1 MKKEYRVKYA
11 ASNDQC
17 MRDRDEMKQVF
28 QHKILQPPDFF
39 KFIFFFKLN
48 SEKPLLSHAWQA
60 AGADTDRTTVTPPTK
75 QR

>member
-39 KFIFFFKLN
+39 KFFFFF
-48 SEKPLLSHAWQA
+48 
-60 AGADTDRTTVTPPTK
+60 
-75 QR
+75 